1 MEKIFSKRT
10 ASSKF
15 STSTAKACLDYMY
28 KKGIVSLEKVD
39 KTYRYQTNPS
49 CLKEISAI
57 WKKQKSIETTKY
69 KLEIAKRELMLEY
82 MRER

>member
-1 MEKIFSKRT
+1 
-10 ASSKF
+10 
-15 STSTAKACLDYMY
+15 MY

-57 WKKQKSIETTKY
+57 WKKQKSIETAIQIGNCK
-69 KLEIAKRELMLEY
+69 KRIDAGIYEGTLMILS
-82 MRER
+82 MQ